1 MLEKIDVAKQSIK
14 NIVIGQDQVVDLL
27 FTALLANGH
36 ILLESY
42 PGLGKTKLAKSFAK
56 SLCQNKNIPLSE
68 ALEN

>member
-56 SLCQNKNIPLSE
+56 VINGDFRRI
-68 ALEN
+68 